1 MKGEER
7 SSPGAGPFRAS
18 PPLSRAAK
26 PDKRRKRPMTEAEQ
40 NTGTAQIEET
50 ITRIEQLYQNL
61 TGRAAPRGDVT
72 YAPIPAEKDPAEH
85 VEKQLNNLLTL
96 LGELGGDVRPLP
108 LTSWTPA
115 MSVWESHTEIRISL
129 DLAGVPRDHVQV
141 VAQGKILTISGNR
154 PAPKS
159 DDFRL
164 HSSESAIGPFRRT
177 VYVPGGFRETEP
189 RAEMKDGVLE
199 IKIQKESSQVT
210 TPRSVRIN

>member
-1 MKGEER
+1 
-7 SSPGAGPFRAS
+7 
-18 PPLSRAAK
+18 
-26 PDKRRKRPMTEAEQ
+26 MTEAEQ